1 MTTSDMW
8 VTHGER
14 KKAKLRDPLSSRKTP
29 KASGA
34 TGHTPSGKL
43 GSGSR
48 SPMWSDWH
56 WHKPRAWAATEE
68 SPYPFPP
75 HQGRSVREEGGQ
87 SRGPGWRR
95 ARAGDP
101 PPAPR
106 LAAPWGFWGCVLP
119 GPRRAQG
126 FRAEGSGP
134 GPAGVNLQQ
143 AGTPPPTHPP
153 PPTAAGRSAAS
164 RVGRLGSPLRY
175 GPRSLAAAAAAVP
188 AAAGHPPP
196 QLLCQPPLLLLPPPP
211 PPRPHRSHRR
221 CGDYCSAR

>member
-1 MTTSDMW
+1 MNTSDMW
-8 VTHGER
+8 VTHGGREQ
-14 KKAKLRDPLSSRKTP
+14 AQLRDPLSSMQTP
-29 KASGA
+29 RASGA

-43 GSGSR
+43 GSSRR
-48 SPMWSDWH
+48 SPMCSDRR
-56 WHKPRAWAATEE
+56 WHKPRAWAATED

-75 HQGRSVREEGGQ
+75 HQGLPVREEGGQ
-87 SRGPGWRR
+87 SRGPGWGR

-101 PPAPR
+101 PPPAAPR
-106 LAAPWGFWGCVLP
+106 GFWGCVLP
-119 GPRRAQG
+119 GPWRAQG

-134 GPAGVNLQQ
+134 GPAGVNLRQ
-143 AGTPPPTHPP
+143 AGPPPPTHPP

-164 RVGRLGSPLRY
+164 RVGRLGSPLGY
-175 GPRSLAAAAAAVP
+175 GPRLLAAAAAAAVT

-196 QLLCQPPLLLLPPPP
+196 LLLCQPPLRLLPPPP